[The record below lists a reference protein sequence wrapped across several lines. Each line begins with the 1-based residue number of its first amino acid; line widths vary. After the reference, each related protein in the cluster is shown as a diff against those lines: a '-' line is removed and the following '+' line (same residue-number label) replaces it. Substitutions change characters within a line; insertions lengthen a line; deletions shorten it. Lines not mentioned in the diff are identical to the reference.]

1 MDFGSTTKDF
11 TRSAEAGEGDTIFAR
26 KRLRRVSFADTTAIH
41 FFDRDEDVETPPDAK
56 VGAEGSS
63 QSGLGNEPL
72 GFQGDG
78 TDSEDTR
85 SSPRRLE
92 DGDDDDDEDGGD
104 EHELF
109 VRRYADSSS
118 PCSTAGS
125 VSSNDGDNL
134 FGPVSTSFIRS
145 GGLSEVS
152 DDNNHDITLDSTA
165 FSMHFSNIL
174 PLDDPSI
181 NSVES
186 PRTPTGLSVTNDSE
200 GFVLH
205 SDAKKIPSRF
215 GLLKANG
222 YSSDMTLVAEYSNRY
237 DYGKLS
243 PTLQV
248 LLAKVNE
255 TIQPQSRTD
264 ESKSL
269 SSCKTLA
276 EDPEASVS
284 EKIRSSSD
292 AVASTSIDDVYKAKP
307 STFVSADV
315 SNININSS
323 PSVRS
328 QKHYSAG
335 SHFRDET
342 PENEHR
348 SKISQVFSSD
358 SPAQMTI
365 NDRSVSCSHEG
376 RMHTPTGYQNTN
388 RTLHSASEASI
399 SSLRTKR
406 RQLLDD
412 ASRPFE
418 SEQKLSFSGVQS
430 ALSSKTKVIRDSER
444 TSLIKNCNAEFE
456 NFEIEESVRSKSRS
470 QLSAR
475 DYRLH
480 GLKSMEDDNGS
491 KGCGKRLDT
500 SADRRDEQ
508 GMDTAGMGASTEM
521 DHEIHVDRPVT
532 PGNIRRSIRDAEK
545 NVLFESSKQAEEIIQ
560 MPQSGIRKD
569 VKARNFDN
577 FTEKHAS
584 SPASSYSR
592 EQILDILESAHAG
605 STFRTFISSPKS
617 ILGQKLSVQKGQC
630 FTPLVNDSV
639 KLNSLLN
646 EKKSETPISHILTR
660 IVESTRLPFSQ
671 LANRL
676 DLPELDALEDLV
688 CQLKNAR
695 KYETLCSH
703 IQTTLVCKMSSSFAL
718 SEIRLLKETLLYEQ
732 ARLQL
737 RSIKHDRLLKKSQE
751 LQSRIHDISKLRL
764 SFMQLMGKQLDVVP
778 ATAPKY
784 VSQVI
789 DPYVY
794 SSSCFDFYPVAEEHD
809 KAASMRQKLEEM
821 DEKIKSLIK
830 FFGAHYNVNG
840 TLSHDE
846 LIKVIS
852 DHFRKWNDRRTVCQ
866 RLQLWKLV
874 DVMNQTDQC
883 DILLNYCDFFSHR
896 FTISFTP
903 ASRFGVD
910 LSMNDGNIEKSF
922 PNMRAPTAFH
932 AVFNESKRNRRLSS
946 MRCFQNE
953 IQAASFILGNL
964 LDVLEE
970 LQSAQVLVSS
980 LMSTTFSALSDGQL
994 DLQLQFVD
1002 LKTGRKVVLALD
1014 MTDLNCAVYPSE
1026 PSELR
1031 VAVLCSPA
1039 APEDVAAAV
1048 RSLKGGRPALL
1059 RLCRRVSQ
1067 LIQG

>member
-85 SSPRRLE
+85 SSPCRLE

-255 TIQPQSRTD
+255 TIQPQSLTD
-264 ESKSL
+264 ESKSV

-560 MPQSGIRKD
+560 MPESGIRKD

-605 STFRTFISSPKS
+605 STFRTFVSSPKS
-617 ILGQKLSVQKGQC
+617 ILEQKLSVQKGQC
-630 FTPLVNDSV
+630 FTPLVNDS
-639 KLNSLLN
+639 
-646 EKKSETPISHILTR
+646 ILTR

-778 ATAPKY
+778 ATAPKN

-794 SSSCFDFYPVAEEHD
+794 SSSCFDFYPVAVF
-809 KAASMRQKLEEM
+809 SC
-821 DEKIKSLIK
+821 KIYFCLIK

-896 FTISFTP
+896 FSISFTP

-910 LSMNDGNIEKSF
+910 LLMNDGNIEKSF

-932 AVFNESKRNRRLSS
+932 AVFNESKRTRRLSS

-980 LMSTTFSALSDGQL
+980 LIWSTR
-994 DLQLQFVD
+994 LQLQFVD

-1014 MTDLNCAVYPSE
+1014 MTDLNCRLLPLPQRRISE

-1059 RLCRRVSQ
+1059 RLCRACPSSSRVRIESPERKTVTVSQ
-1067 LIQG
+1067 LSR